1 MPNWALSVLEA
12 LKVSSTEETRMS
24 AGKAATMA
32 ALVFIGVF
40 FVATGLQGEN
50 SWASLITGAASVV
63 AALSIY
69 RKAIAS
75 N

>member
-1 MPNWALSVLEA
+1 VPSWDLSVLES
-12 LKVSSTEETRMS
+12 LKATPTKEKRIS

-40 FVATGLQGEN
+40 FVTTGLQGEN
-50 SWASLITGAASVV
+50 SWASLITGAPFVV
-63 AALSIY
+63 AAMVIY
-69 RKAIAS
+69 RRSTAS